1 MEDIKLI
8 METLNF
14 SNMTWQ
20 ILTPIIFSFCD
31 IITGFIQAII
41 NKDLDSTKMRNGL
54 LHKILILVILI
65 LSFVLDTAFSLS
77 ICSKFVS
84 IYIIIMELISIIE
97 NITKAGINMGKL
109 TEILNTWE
117 GSEKENEE
125 K

>member
-41 NKDLDSTKMRNGL
+41 I
-54 LHKILILVILI
+54 KI
-65 LSFVLDTAFSLS
+65 
-77 ICSKFVS
+77 
-84 IYIIIMELISIIE
+84 
-97 NITKAGINMGKL
+97 
-109 TEILNTWE
+109 
-117 GSEKENEE
+117 
-125 K
+125 